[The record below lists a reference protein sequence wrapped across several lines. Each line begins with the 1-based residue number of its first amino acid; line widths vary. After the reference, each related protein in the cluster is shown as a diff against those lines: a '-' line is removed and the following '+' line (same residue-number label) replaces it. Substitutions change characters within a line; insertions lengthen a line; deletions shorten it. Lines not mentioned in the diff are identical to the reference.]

1 MKPSSAAVSEKLSP
15 ITPNQIL
22 AGLREISKGRAT
34 IKEMAKALTE
44 ATVNFTDFAT
54 GSKVYIIAGPGAG
67 YRGVLKEIKQGF
79 ATVSGN
85 MGNFWFV
92 PTIFLTQDENPPT
105 GNKNSSGDNA
115 GALAGNASRNGTL

>member
-1 MKPSSAAVSEKLSP
+1 MKNPSAAVSEKLSP

-22 AGLREISKGRAT
+22 AGLREISKGRASV
-34 IKEMAKALTE
+34 KEMAKALTE
-44 ATVNFTDFAT
+44 ATVNFTDFTT
-54 GSKVYIIAGPGAG
+54 GSKVYIVAGPGAG
-67 YRGVLKEIKQGF
+67 YRGILKEIKQGF

-92 PTIFLTQDENPPT
+92 PCIFLTKDENPPT
-105 GNKNSSGDNA
+105 GNKNAYGDNA

>member
-1 MKPSSAAVSEKLSP
+1 MNPFFFRRRKLSP
-15 ITPNQIL
+15 VTPNNF
-22 AGLREISKGRAT
+22 AGLKGPGRAKVGT
-34 IKEMAKALTE
+34 RALTE

-54 GSKVYIIAGPGAG
+54 GSKVYIVAGPGAG

-92 PTIFLTQDENPPT
+92 PCIFLSKDENPPT
-105 GNKNSSGDNA
+105 GNSNPHGDNA